1 MARQFVRLIIFSVI
15 CKVNVWDSV
24 FLYNLLYMKKIILTI
39 GVIFG
44 VSGLY
49 AQGIAPSKVNAKAPS
64 QSAPDAKGMP
74 VPAASSNSS
83 NGKANQSEGQVK
95 PASSTKQSSAGKIGS
110 STSQAASAN
119 KSNAAGPNKGG
130 QSTSDPS
137 GAPKAGTIQK
147 GSAPKSG
154 TAPATG
160 GSTNKGN

>member
-1 MARQFVRLIIFSVI
+1 
-15 CKVNVWDSV
+15 
-24 FLYNLLYMKKIILTI
+24 MKKIILTI

-64 QSAPDAKGMP
+64 QSAPDAKGIP
-74 VPAASSNSS
+74 VPATSLNSS
-83 NGKANQSEGQVK
+83 NGNSNQTEGQVK

-130 QSTSDPS
+130 QSTSDAS

>member
-1 MARQFVRLIIFSVI
+1 
-15 CKVNVWDSV
+15 
-24 FLYNLLYMKKIILTI
+24 MKKIILTI

-74 VPAASSNSS
+74 VAAASSNSS

-119 KSNAAGPNKGG
+119 KSNAAGPNKKGG
-130 QSTSDPS
+130 QSTSDAS

-160 GSTNKGN
+160 GSTKKGN

>member
-1 MARQFVRLIIFSVI
+1 
-15 CKVNVWDSV
+15 
-24 FLYNLLYMKKIILTI
+24 MKKINLTI

-49 AQGIAPSKVNAKAPS
+49 AQGIAPSKANAKAPS

-74 VPAASSNSS
+74 VAAASSNSC

-110 STSQAASAN
+110 SASQASSAN

-130 QSTSDPS
+130 RPKSDPAS
-137 GAPKAGTIQK
+137 VPKAGAIQK
-147 GSAPKSG
+147 DGSTKPGS
-154 TAPATG
+154 APATG
-160 GSTNKGN
+160 GSTKKGK